1 MSAKASDR
9 QTDFEPDDES
19 QSFMSTSDAV
29 GYDPIT
35 DTFHARFDGSTDG
48 DVVLS
53 VVEAVA
59 VATNRPLTEVP
70 PLYGSI
76 NPEALS
82 MLVTSGSGRTVA
94 TTFTYADCRVTVSTR
109 GEVVVEPTVDVV
121 D

>member
-1 MSAKASDR
+1 MSAKASDTP
-9 QTDFEPDDES
+9 TDSEPDDES
-19 QSFMSTSDAV
+19 QSLVSAGDAV

-35 DTFHARFDGSTDG
+35 DTFHARFDDSTD

-59 VATNRPLTEVP
+59 VATNRSLTEVP

-82 MLVTSGSGRTVA
+82 MLVTSGRGRTIA
-94 TTFTYADCRVTVSTR
+94 TTFTYAECRVTVSTR
-109 GEVVVEPTVDVV
+109 GEVVVEPAVDVV